1 MEEKEGNDTV
11 RNTRESNFV
20 VRKKKDD
27 KVLLICLNRGKQ
39 MPLLMKERMGKKDE
53 LPSGMFDD

>member
-1 MEEKEGNDTV
+1 MEEKEGNDTE
-11 RNTRESNFV
+11 RKRESNFV
-20 VRKKKDD
+20 AKKDD
-27 KVLLICLNRGKQ
+27 KVQLICLNRGKQ